1 MLNKTVYIELDNVLC
16 DYNRRALEL
25 RRELDLDEGDNLP
38 VRYKDIEP
46 IDTAIEAFEQLA
58 NLFEVYIITPDVQC
72 EEKIEWVRTHL
83 PFAVEWIVFCDTEE
97 IREGNYLICRDHKK
111 AGCFRGRVIEFLSMD
126 FPGWEDVAQYIAAK
140 EEGDTNTCLIYEY
153 EDDET
158 LARNFVTR
166 WLVEKTIAQLD
177 AFMKELNE
185 KYEQQGGDDLYKRI
199 VDIAKITNKW
209 LEVAGEKDENKYYD
223 I

>member
-1 MLNKTVYIELDNVLC
+1 MLNKTLYIELDNVIC
-16 DYNRRALEL
+16 DYNRRVFEL
-25 RRELDLDEGDNLP
+25 RAEYDCDDINELP
-38 VRYKDIEP
+38 IHYKDIEP

-58 NLFEVYIITPDVQC
+58 NLFEVYIITPDVQR

-140 EEGDTNTCLIYEY
+140 EEGDKNTCLIYEY

-158 LARNFVTR
+158 LSRNFVTR

-177 AFMKELNE
+177 ACMKELNE
-185 KYEQQGGDDLYKRI
+185 KYEQQGGDDLYKKI

-209 LEVAGEKDENKYYD
+209 LEVAGEKDENKYYN